1 MYIGLPLIDDIEGP
15 TLNESAWLVLGARYI
30 NVDTCDL
37 NFDACFAGVIF
48 SLSCPPDGFTN
59 CILSCSE
66 SIKVKVTGTDIISLG
81 FNPIT
86 RKLQLTGRASVS
98 VYIEVIRTV
107 SYEIKASR
115 FSFFSLRFSFSV
127 RITIN
132 DGRFARSFLLSLRIE
147 ISNRRRREISTPS
160 FTRRRLLS
168 LPSAKNDNLLLSSSS
183 SINTH
188 LPQVVFWS
196 VACLVGIVMI
206 TISVYAF
213 LRKRQASAKK
223 ADDV

>member
-1 MYIGLPLIDDIEGP
+1 MDDIEGP
-15 TLNESAWLVLGARYI
+15 TLNESAWLILGARYI
-30 NVDTCDL
+30 NEDTCDL
-37 NFDACFAGVIF
+37 NLDACFAGVIF
-48 SLSCPPDGFTN
+48 SLSSPPDGFTN

-66 SIKVKVTGTDIISLG
+66 SMKANITGTGITSLG
-81 FNPIT
+81 FNTTT
-86 RKLQLTGRASVS
+86 RELKLTGQASVS
-98 VYIEVIRTV
+98 AYIGVIRTV

-115 FSFFSLRFSFSV
+115 FSFFSLEFSFSV

-132 DGRFARSFLLSLRIE
+132 DGRFAIGFSFSLRIE
-147 ISNRRRREISTPS
+147 TSNRRRREISTPS

-168 LPSAKNDNLLLSSSS
+168 LPSAENDNLLLSSSS
-183 SINTH
+183 SIDTH